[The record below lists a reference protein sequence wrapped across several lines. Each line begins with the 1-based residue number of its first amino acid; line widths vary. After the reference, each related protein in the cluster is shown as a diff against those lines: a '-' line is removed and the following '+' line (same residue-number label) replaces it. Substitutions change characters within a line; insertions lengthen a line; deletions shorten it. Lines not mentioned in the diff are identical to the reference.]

1 MADRRPA
8 VREVPGPPAIRRRI
22 AEIKESGIRVI
33 ANATMGR
40 EDVIPLW
47 FGESDQPT
55 PGFICDAAA
64 AALRAGDTFYAPN
77 RGKPELVTT
86 IAEYEN
92 RLYAKPIAEDR
103 IVVTCAGMN
112 ALMISAELIVDPG
125 DEVICVTP
133 VWPNFLGCVEIMD
146 GHPVEVSLVPK
157 DGRWHL
163 DLDRLFGAVTA
174 RTRAIYLSTPN
185 NPTGW
190 MAERDTLEAIL
201 EFCRQHGLWVVAD
214 EVYARVVYDRDV
226 APSFLD
232 LAEPDDA
239 VIVVNSFSKSW
250 SMTGWR
256 LGWVVAPAD
265 AATMIER
272 LNEFNVASPAAA
284 AQTAGITAIREGE
297 SHVLELR
304 AGLARARDTVMD
316 ALGAIDRIEL
326 IRPDAAFYAFFGV
339 DGMTSSTAMAWS
351 LVEQAGVG
359 LAPGDAFGVGGDDYL
374 RICYAKSPDL
384 LETALERL
392 ATALQ

>member
-1 MADRRPA
+1 
-8 VREVPGPPAIRRRI
+8 
-22 AEIKESGIRVI
+22 
-33 ANATMGR
+33 
-40 EDVIPLW
+40 
-47 FGESDQPT
+47 
-55 PGFICDAAA
+55 
-64 AALRAGDTFYAPN
+64 
-77 RGKPELVTT
+77 
-86 IAEYEN
+86 
-92 RLYAKPIAEDR
+92 
-103 IVVTCAGMN
+103 
-112 ALMISAELIVDPG
+112 
-125 DEVICVTP
+125 
-133 VWPNFLGCVEIMD
+133 MD
-146 GHPVEVSLVPK
+146 GHPVEVSLAPK

-163 DLDRLFGAVTA
+163 DLDRLFGAVTS

-201 EFCRQHGLWVVAD
+201 EFCRHHGLWVVSD